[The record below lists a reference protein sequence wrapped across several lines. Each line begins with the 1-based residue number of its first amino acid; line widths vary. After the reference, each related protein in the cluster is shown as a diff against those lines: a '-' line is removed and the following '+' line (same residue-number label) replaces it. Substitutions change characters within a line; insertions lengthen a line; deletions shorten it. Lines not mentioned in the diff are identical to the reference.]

1 MKRRNFLKTAA
12 TATTTATLVGG
23 VVFQS
28 APVLGQSRAATLRVV
43 QEALPNTLDPA
54 GLGGNPRANG
64 YSWNTYDRLITF
76 GKQTLPNGTET
87 YDYNKLEPELAESF
101 SESADGKSIT
111 FKIRQNATFHDGSP
125 VTAADV
131 KWSLDRA
138 VSVTTAKNQLGTGSL
153 TSPDQFVVLDPYTV
167 RVDVPRKD
175 RYTLPNLA
183 IAFPAIINSKL
194 VKKFATTED
203 PWGTEWLKSNDAGGG
218 AFKLEKFESGQQ
230 LVLVRHNGWKSGPLP
245 AIERVITQ
253 VVPAASNRR
262 ALLERGDA
270 DIALDL
276 LPQDTVDLDKGGKF
290 NIVSTTQVNAFQFIA
305 MNTKLKPFDDV
316 RVRQAVAYA
325 LPYKAMFDAALNG
338 RGQPLFGGP
347 AGAPTSNYFPAPHPY
362 NTDFSKAKSLLAAAG
377 LPNGFETTFS
387 FDLSGASVAEPVAT
401 LIQESLGKIGIKVTI
416 NKIPSGQIGQA
427 LTKREIPFY
436 FEGSAAWLRDTDY
449 FFRIFYQGN
458 TRWNFG
464 DFQNPEI
471 GQLVQD
477 ARWETVPAK
486 YTALTKRMIQIANE
500 EVPVVLLWQAA
511 QELATQKNLK
521 GFVYYFHRQLDFR
534 KIVRI

>member
-1 MKRRNFLKTAA
+1 MKKRNFIKSVSVTTAA
-12 TATTTATLVGG
+12 LV
-23 VVFQS
+23 S
-28 APVLGQSRAATLRVV
+28 AVIFHSTPALGQSRATTLRVV

-54 GLGGNPRANG
+54 GLAGNPRTNG

-76 GKQTLPNGTET
+76 GKQTLPNGTES

-101 SESADGKSIT
+101 SESSDGKSIT
-111 FKIRQNATFHDGSP
+111 FKIRQNATFHDGSA
-125 VTAADV
+125 VTSADV

-153 TSPDQFVVLDPYTV
+153 TSPDQFVVLDPYTI
-167 RVDVPRKD
+167 RVDIPRKD

-183 IAFPAIINSKL
+183 IAFPVILNSKL
-194 VKKFATTED
+194 MKKNATTED

-218 AFKLEKFESGQQ
+218 AFKLEKFEPGQQ

-245 AIERVITQ
+245 AIERVIMQ
-253 VVPAASNRR
+253 MVPAASNRR
-262 ALLERGDA
+262 SLLERGDA

-276 LPQDTVDLDKGGKF
+276 QSQDMVDLDKIGKF
-290 NIVSTTQVNAFQFIA
+290 NIVSTTQVNAFQFVA
-305 MNTKLKPFDDV
+305 MNTKMKPFDDV
-316 RVRQAVAYA
+316 RVRQAIAYA
-325 LPYKAMFDAALNG
+325 LPYKAMFDAALHG
-338 RGQPLFGGP
+338 RGQPLFGAQARGP
-347 AGAPTSNYFPAPHPY
+347 VSNSFPAAHPY
-362 NTDFSKAKSLLAAAG
+362 ITDLVKSKSLLTAAG
-377 LPNGFETTFS
+377 FPNGFETTFS
-387 FDLSGASVAEPVAT
+387 FDLSGASVAEPVAS
-401 LIQESLGKIGIKVTI
+401 LIQESLGKVGIKVTI

-427 LTKREIPFY
+427 LTKKEVPFY

-477 ARWETVPAK
+477 ARWETDPTK
-486 YTALTKRMIQIANE
+486 YTTMTKRMIQIAND

-511 QELATQKNLK
+511 QELAAQKNLK
-521 GFVYYFHRQLDFR
+521 GFVYYFHRQVDFR
-534 KIVRI
+534 KISRH

>member
-1 MKRRNFLKTAA
+1 MKRRNFFQGAA
-12 TATTTATLVGG
+12 TAMTA
-23 VVFQS
+23 VVIVAGAIFQTS
-28 APVLGQSRAATLRVV
+28 PALAQSRAATLRVV

-54 GLGGNPRANG
+54 GLAGNPRANG

-76 GKQTLPNGTET
+76 GKQSLPNGTES

-101 SESADGKSIT
+101 AESADGKSIT
-111 FKIRQNATFHDGSP
+111 FKIRQNATFHDGTP

-153 TSPDQFVVLDPYTV
+153 TSPDQFVVVDPYTV

-183 IAFPAIINSKL
+183 IAFPVILNSSL
-194 VKKFATTED
+194 VKKNATAQD

-218 AFKLEKFESGQQ
+218 AFKLEKFEPGQQ

-245 AIERVITQ
+245 TIERVITQ

-262 ALLERGDA
+262 ALLEKGDA

-290 NIVSTTQVNAFQFIA
+290 NIVSTTQVNAFQFVA
-305 MNTKLKPFDDV
+305 MNTKTKPFDDI

-325 LPYKAMFDAALNG
+325 LPYKAMFDAALQG
-338 RGQPLFGGP
+338 RGHPLFGGP
-347 AGAPTSNYFPAPHPY
+347 SGLPASNYFPAPHPY
-362 NTDFSKAKSLLAAAG
+362 NTDLAKAKSLLTAAG

-387 FDLSGASVAEPVAT
+387 FDLSVASVAEPVAT
-401 LIQESLGKIGIKVTI
+401 LIQESLGKVGIKVTI

-427 LTKREIPFY
+427 LTKKEVPFY

-449 FFRIFYQGN
+449 FFRIFYQGS

-471 GQLVQD
+471 AQLVQD
-477 ARWETVPAK
+477 ARWEANPAK
-486 YTALTKRMIQIANE
+486 YTAITKRMIQIANE

-511 QELATQKNLK
+511 QELAAQKNLK
-521 GFVYYFHRQLDFR
+521 GFVYYFHRQVDFR
-534 KIVRI
+534 KISRL